1 MTAKNPSHPS
11 AILRDSMDYMGWGTY
26 EFALKLKVSQ
36 EEVSSLMRGQ
46 CGISPVV
53 ALALERIGWS
63 NAEFWMRLQAK
74 YDLAQA
80 RQQMEADIII
90 GN

>member
-11 AILRDSMDYMGWGTY
+11 AILRDSLDYMGWGTY

-36 EEVSSLMRGQ
+36 EEISSFMRGQ

-63 NAEFWMRLQAK
+63 DADFWMRLQAK

-80 RQQMEADIII
+80 RREMEANTAV